1 MTEDDFEEFKEFEP
15 IPIVRDDDNIFL
27 LKSYKQMT
35 QVKFREVR
43 EFQFKQIENISHES
57 AKPS

>member
-1 MTEDDFEEFKEFEP
+1 MTEDDFEEFKEIEP